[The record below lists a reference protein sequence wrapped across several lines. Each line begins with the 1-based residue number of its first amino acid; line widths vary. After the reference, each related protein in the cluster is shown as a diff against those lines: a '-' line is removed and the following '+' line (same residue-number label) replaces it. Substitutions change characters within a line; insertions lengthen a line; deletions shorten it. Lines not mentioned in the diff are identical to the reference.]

1 MSPTVLGTCSVWV
14 VMCLPSHS
22 LPVSASLEWSLLER
36 RLWTVR
42 ATDEISSTLQI
53 LQGGIW
59 EEHFVSLP
67 LTSWLIT
74 QDAVFSAEET
84 VLVFDSCELDVPNSF
99 FFDPCSTMC
108 LKANLLQFTIEEN
121 HHLNGS
127 CRLLFFLK
135 NYLFEGGKSE
145 KLYYTRGKYQWWIL
159 HQND

>member
-1 MSPTVLGTCSVWV
+1 MSTLTFPPSLCIIGVEPPGKETLNC
-14 VMCLPSHS
+14 PSHGRDFFHI
-22 LPVSASLEWSLLER
+22 A
-36 RLWTVR
+36 
-42 ATDEISSTLQI
+42 DF
-53 LQGGIW
+53 QGGIW

-84 VLVFDSCELDVPNSF
+84 VLIFDSCELDAPNSF

-145 KLYYTRGKYQWWIL
+145 KLYYTRGKYQ
-159 HQND
+159 